1 MINFINGRKNFATRP
16 ICQLRKKFMTVIYKN
31 KLWDKN
37 IAQLLVRNTD
47 ANSVEAS
54 TTFSTKNA
62 NDAWYLRCQIREQLI
77 AFIEEQFPEP

>member
-1 MINFINGRKNFATRP
+1 
-16 ICQLRKKFMTVIYKN
+16 MTIIYKN

-62 NDAWYLRCQIREQLI
+62 NDTWYLRCQIREQLI